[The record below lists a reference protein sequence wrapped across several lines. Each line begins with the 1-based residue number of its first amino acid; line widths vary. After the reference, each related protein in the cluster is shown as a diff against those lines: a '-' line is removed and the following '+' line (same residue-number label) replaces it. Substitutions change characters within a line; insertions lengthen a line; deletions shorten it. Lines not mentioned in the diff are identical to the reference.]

1 MTLVGPIIAVVWV
14 INHVEFPIETLRNGT
29 VTDISVNGNNLI
41 VENIMINDD
50 RNNTV
55 YQCIL
60 LQLGMLP
67 IRSYPI
73 TLYVAGECITISL
86 FHFTIN
92 NNCMHSYVCMS
103 PYSQYFLWQFCGQ
116 GTMYM

>member
-1 MTLVGPIIAVVWV
+1 MAMVWV
-14 INHVEFPIETLRNGT
+14 INHVEFPIEALRNGT
-29 VTDISVNGNNLI
+29 VTGISVNGNNLI

-55 YQCIL
+55 YQCIII

-67 IRSYPI
+67 IRGDPI

-86 FHFTIN
+86 FH
-92 NNCMHSYVCMS
+92 
-103 PYSQYFLWQFCGQ
+103 Q
-116 GTMYM
+116 